1 MSFNSLCSVYPLLG
15 HQQHEL
21 VDSKQTPTLPLILQS
36 LGKETSSSSKPYL
49 EESVTLM
56 KGPWTEEED
65 KILLAYVKRHGE
77 GNWNFV
83 RKYSGFF
90 RCAKS
95 CRLRWIN
102 HLRPGLRRGPLQP
115 HEERL
120 IIEQHETLGDSWSR
134 IAAMLPGRTD
144 NEIRLLRACLPLYPP
159 PEAVEETVE
168 DVGEDICATRGPSN
182 YNLASLRAVGSPSDN
197 GFNLLNWSCSAVN
210 VAEMMSLKPH
220 ALPAVLSEDFS
231 GLEKTVGSTLHDTG
245 MRKRNVSSGKKSSAI
260 DFSDVTVMQ
269 PLCKRRCVEPHG
281 GIILDPIDSCDS
293 SPNTVCDSFPGCKLS
308 CGIECGYSASN
319 TTNNNFAT
327 IRLDKGLPG
336 LKVELHSVQRHEA
349 ANSSSALSSSLAAA
363 QPKKPGHEQLTS
375 VVGDESFAVPV
386 MDVPASAVGPRA
398 KDVAQTAND
407 NLLAPL
413 GGFSLVPFED
423 DFSSGAL
430 QSDSGSYLSVELPA
444 DLCENSA
451 WTVPL
456 LYQEDVTASAIASN
470 VADGGYSG
478 NGDSP
483 WDLSSCVWSNMPGIS
498 QAYPAPASEDH
509 Q

>member
-1 MSFNSLCSVYPLLG
+1 MRNSQLGLSVLDWPPQATQATKGFLRLK
-15 HQQHEL
+15 L
-21 VDSKQTPTLPLILQS
+21 VGGQLQKLS
-36 LGKETSSSSKPYL
+36 AFLSR
-49 EESVTLM
+49 
-56 KGPWTEEED
+56 GPWTEEED

-83 RKYSGFF
+83 RKYSGLF

-102 HLRPGLRRGPLQP
+102 HLRPDLRRGPLQP

-120 IIEQHETLGDSWSR
+120 LIEQHETLRNSWSR
-134 IAAMLPGRTD
+134 IAAMLPGRAD
-144 NEIRLLRACLPLYPP
+144 NEIKTFWNIRWKRLLRARLPLYSP

-168 DVGEDICATRGPSN
+168 DVGEDICATCGPSN
-182 YNLASLRAVGSPSDN
+182 CNLASLRAVGSPSDN

-210 VAEMMSLKPH
+210 VAEMIK
-220 ALPAVLSEDFS
+220 
-231 GLEKTVGSTLHDTG
+231 
-245 MRKRNVSSGKKSSAI
+245 MRKRNVSSGKKLSAI

-281 GIILDPIDSCDS
+281 GIILDPVDSCDS
-293 SPNTVCDSFPGCKLS
+293 SPNTVCDSFPGCKVS

-319 TTNNNFAT
+319 TTNNYFAT

-336 LKVELHSVQRHEA
+336 LKVELHSVQRHESA
-349 ANSSSALSSSLAAA
+349 DSSSALSSSLASA

-398 KDVAQTAND
+398 EDATQTAND
-407 NLLAPL
+407 NLLPPL
-413 GGFSLVPFED
+413 SGFSLVPFED

-444 DLCENSA
+444 DLCENST
-451 WTVPL
+451 WTMPL
-456 LYQEDVTASAIASN
+456 LYQEDVIASTKSIQCGRWR
-470 VADGGYSG
+470 VLGTA
-478 NGDSP
+478 
-483 WDLSSCVWSNMPGIS
+483 LGIL
-498 QAYPAPASEDH
+498 ALVCGATWLVFHRLELRF
-509 Q
+509 